1 MQVIHCSFLVFSR
14 TVQDFNNSGMELT
27 SFKTFSAKHACKNK
41 SNVTIAELPFL
52 TFLGPLSLQPPPVS
66 YLPVMCYMGMLFARS
81 PSDKTSKKRYR
92 PFHLPRTITFT
103 LRAPRTQIPAP
114 PGADI
119 FKSLVVRDQ
128 DRVRGLA
135 KPSTPLCCKAFSICW
150 PKNGSCFKR

>member
-1 MQVIHCSFLVFSR
+1 MLRQAALVPLFGTPIQGCQACMQKQIKC
-14 TVQDFNNSGMELT
+14 NNSRVAI
-27 SFKTFSAKHACKNK
+27 SD
-41 SNVTIAELPFL
+41 
-52 TFLGPLSLQPPPVS
+52 FLGPLSLQPPPVS